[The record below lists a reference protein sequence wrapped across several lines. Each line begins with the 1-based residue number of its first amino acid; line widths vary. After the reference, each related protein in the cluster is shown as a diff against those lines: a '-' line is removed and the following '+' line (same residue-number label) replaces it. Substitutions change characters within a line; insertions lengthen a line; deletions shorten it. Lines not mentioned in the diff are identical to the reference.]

1 MSESMTRAE
10 YRQHLEEAYLLVKLA
25 AVLPLDEMLAAASL
39 AESTAPILDP
49 TLYRE
54 KGKAL
59 REDMAVLCALKR
71 AADIWKRV
79 EGKEPSP

>member
-1 MSESMTRAE
+1 MTREE

-25 AVLPLDEMLAAASL
+25 AGLPLDEMLAAASL

-59 REDMAVLCALKR
+59 REDMSVLCALKR
-71 AADIWKRV
+71 AADIWKRA
-79 EGKEPSP
+79 EGKEPSR